1 MNTDVKLLNKILA
14 NSIQQHI
21 KRIIH
26 YGQVEFNPGIQGWLN
41 IYKSI
46 NEYKERKYNIA
57 VKNNLIAD
65 IMQSHFFQ
73 IVVAMYINRE
83 KSNKN
88 QGN

>member
-1 MNTDVKLLNKILA
+1 M
-14 NSIQQHI
+14 
-21 KRIIH
+21 
-26 YGQVEFNPGIQGWLN
+26 
-41 IYKSI
+41 I